1 MPRPARLI
9 AMAMNSATPNCPAP
23 ARHHLQAPPIEVLK
37 LGRHFVQRQQ
47 TGAATTRLANTV
59 ARGWWPSVASQA
71 QPQAL
76 RNRAA
81 HCPGL
86 TAGPPEGAT
95 SPLQAIRAPKTL
107 AIPA

>member
-1 MPRPARLI
+1 MTMNNATSTGPAAAL
-9 AMAMNSATPNCPAP
+9 
-23 ARHHLQAPPIEVLK
+23 HHLQALPIDGLK

-47 TGAATTRLANTV
+47 TSAATTRLANTM
-59 ARGWWPSVASQA
+59 ARAWWPSVASQA

-81 HCPGL
+81 HYPGL
-86 TAGPPEGAT
+86 TVGPPEGAT
-95 SPLQAIRAPKTL
+95 SPLQATRTTKTL